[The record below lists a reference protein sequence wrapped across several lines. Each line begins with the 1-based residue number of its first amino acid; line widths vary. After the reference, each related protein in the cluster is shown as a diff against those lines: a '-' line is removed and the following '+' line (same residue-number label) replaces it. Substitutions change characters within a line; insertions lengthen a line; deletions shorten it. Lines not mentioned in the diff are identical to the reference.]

1 MTALAPASRT
11 RAPEPHQHRPHAP
24 GHPRIHSQMRLSDA
38 PARGFHQAQPAQCCR
53 PRPVLSHLPHEDLLQ
68 QRFYNSNRSTPT
80 TLVERNHFAF
90 QLLLQ
95 LIDRSSSFRFVRSK
109 TFSSVSMEHKH
120 QYGIQTGF
128 TNTRSSRLD
137 RWRHSGHTRAAGSR

>member
-53 PRPVLSHLPHEDLLQ
+53 PRPVQSHLPHENSLQQQQSRQLLVANDLLG
-68 QRFYNSNRSTPT
+68 RT
-80 TLVERNHFAF
+80 NHFAL

-95 LIDRSSSFRFVRSK
+95 LVAVASSLRSF
-109 TFSSVSMEHKH
+109 HKFFIEY
-120 QYGIQTGF
+120 YGIQTGF

-137 RWRHSGHTRAAGSR
+137 RWRHSGHTRAAGTR

>member
-53 PRPVLSHLPHEDLLQ
+53 PRPVQSHSPTKIRCNNNSNSAVYSG
-68 QRFYNSNRSTPT
+68 QRFSWRTNHSALELLFQLVAVASSLRSFHKFFHHPPTIPDSNLGSHTVSTHRSTSAVT
-80 TLVERNHFAF
+80 R
-90 QLLLQ
+90 Q
-95 LIDRSSSFRFVRSK
+95 
-109 TFSSVSMEHKH
+109 H
-120 QYGIQTGF
+120 QCA
-128 TNTRSSRLD
+128 L
-137 RWRHSGHTRAAGSR
+137 AV